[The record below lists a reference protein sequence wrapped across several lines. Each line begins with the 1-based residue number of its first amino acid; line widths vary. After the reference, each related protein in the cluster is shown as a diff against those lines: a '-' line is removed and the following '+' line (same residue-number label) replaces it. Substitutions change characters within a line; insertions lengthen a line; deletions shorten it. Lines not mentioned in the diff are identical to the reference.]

1 MKKNVTP
8 ITPRCGICK
17 KLYSPREEDG
27 FGLCPKCRP
36 TNSQP
41 ILAVKHQFKQTIFME
56 VGKKMM
62 DDFEQE
68 ELQEQEVANTTIEE
82 EKAEQDNPESQ
93 EPSENRVSDD
103 ATEDVAVTETNGELK
118 IEDIIEPG
126 RYGVSNSQMIP
137 ALKKAIAEQS
147 LEKLTLLKK
156 TYFYTYGNS
165 IRYLKKAEREFI
177 ANNDI

>member
-27 FGLCPKCRP
+27 SGLCPKCRP

-41 ILAVKHQFKQTIFME
+41 ILAVKRQFKQTIFME

-68 ELQEQEVANTTIEE
+68 ELQEQETANTIIEE
-82 EKAEQDNPESQ
+82 NNEVQDNPQ
-93 EPSENRVSDD
+93 AQIADENITSD
-103 ATEDVAVTETNGELK
+103 AIVEGETITETSDELK
-118 IEDIIEPG
+118 IKDIIEPG

-156 TYFYTYGNS
+156 TYFYTFDKS
-165 IRYLKKAEREFI
+165 LRYLKKAEREFI
-177 ANNDI
+177 ANNNI